1 MENET
6 GPVRRAWLRWRQLT
20 VRQRLTL
27 LEAMALMPAAE
38 ILLRF
43 FRYHALLAFLEKAT
57 PLRARRTSMNMAQ
70 ARKMGE
76 LANIAAWRGAY
87 KVTCLRRSLVL
98 WWMLRRRGVDS
109 KIRIGV
115 RMENDEFASHAWV
128 ERGSVVLND
137 AQDVGIWY
145 TVMF

>member
-1 MENET
+1 
-6 GPVRRAWLRWRQLT
+6 VKRAWLRWRQLT
-20 VRQRLTL
+20 VRERFTL

-38 ILLRF
+38 ILLRS
-43 FRYHALLAFLEKAT
+43 FRYHALLSFLERAT
-57 PLRARRTSMNMAQ
+57 PLGTRRAGMSMARS
-70 ARKMGE
+70 RKMGE

-109 KIRIGV
+109 QIRIGV

-128 ERGSVVLND
+128 ERGGIVLND
-137 AQDVGIWY
+137 AQNISSWY
-145 TVMF
+145 TVLL